1 MDSPA
6 RFERRMSWALVET
19 TVLADFETHMSDA
32 EEAFLMNSQRIM
44 ARVCR
49 WMPAILLAVMGLA
62 NCCGVEAAGY
72 TWTGSG
78 TNALWGTPGNWVGGS
93 APVSNTSSTTLVFTG
108 TTQTSSTNGTALF
121 GVSQLRFANPPQ
133 TVTKTFSWSGV
144 GYESTPYQN
153 QSFTGTGS
161 FTYNPALAVGGTVSA
176 SGTSAANNNGL
187 VDLSISFRNVT
198 TGATLGSY
206 VDASGGVVSYSS
218 LQFQYATLA
227 NTFLG
232 AFNMGGATYLTGTAS
247 GPGVYGSL
255 ENPSVSPDGIAESV
269 GSGLV
274 VSGSGIASSIAPF
287 TLSGSSVQ
295 FGAGGSIVT
304 ESPVGYAS
312 LTDTIALAVV
322 TTSGVL
328 DVTLGGT
335 AGGVRNL
342 AISGVVSGSA
352 GLSLSST
359 SSSAGLLTLSGNNTY
374 SGVTTVG
381 SGTLQV
387 GAGGTTGSI
396 AGDIVDNATLVFNRS
411 DALTSAGSISGSG
424 SVLKLGAGVLSLTGT
439 NTLSGLTTVTAGTLS
454 VGAGGTTG
462 SITGNIVD
470 NSTLVFNRSNA
481 LTYAGSIS
489 GSGAVVKQGS
499 GVLTLTGSSSYSG
512 LTTVAGGALNIQN
525 SAALGSSAAGAV
537 VSTGAALEL
546 QGGLSVAAESLLLS
560 GSGVSGGGALRNISG
575 TNTYSGA
582 VTLAANSRIN
592 SDAGRLVLNSG
603 TIAGTGYAL
612 TVGGAGDTAI
622 SSSINTG
629 AGGITKDG
637 SGRLTL
643 TGSSSYTGLTRVNA
657 GVLNV
662 QNSFALG
669 GTTAGTLVD
678 ASATLEL
685 QGGISVTG
693 EALVIN
699 GSGVNGGGALRSVS
713 GTNTFAG
720 PITLGNDSRI
730 NSDAGLLIL
739 TSSTI
744 GSSSNGLGLTVGGAG
759 DTAISS
765 SINTG
770 AGGITKDG
778 SGRLTLTG
786 SSSYTGLT
794 RVNAGVLNVQN
805 SFALGGTTAG
815 TLVDASATLELQG
828 GISVTG
834 EALVING
841 SGVNGGGALRSVS
854 GTNTFAGPITL
865 GNDSRINSDAGLLIL
880 TSSTIGSSSNGLGL
894 TVGGA
899 GDTAIGSSIL
909 LGAGGLTKDGSG
921 TLRVSGTSTY
931 TGATVVSS
939 GDLIVTGQL
948 GNTNVTV
955 GGGARLAGDGT
966 ILGGVTIADSGTL
979 SVGSLGGSPYGD
991 LAVGSLMLGG
1001 SASTATTIMD
1011 IQGSGNQAGT
1021 AGINYDSL
1029 VVSNPGGLTYG
1040 GTLGLNFWNTQ
1051 TFSDWTVFHLFDF
1064 TGTAHEDFESVT
1076 SLAAVGNVYGGLIFN
1091 GPGVSGAWTAE
1102 VGNGQSLVFYEATG
1116 SLVVVP
1122 EPSTILGAVVGIGM
1136 AAWRYRRQRHL
1147 KRVKQAT
1154 LAA

>member
-1 MDSPA
+1 M
-6 RFERRMSWALVET
+6 T
-19 TVLADFETHMSDA
+19 
-32 EEAFLMNSQRIM
+32 SQRIM
-44 ARVCR
+44 ARLSR
-49 WMPAILLAVMGLA
+49 WVPAILLAVAALV
-62 NCCGVEAAGY
+62 NCRGVEAAGY

-78 TNALWGTPGNWVGGS
+78 TNALWGTGGNWLGGLPP
-93 APVSNTSSTTLVFTG
+93 ANDASSTTLVFTG
-108 TTQTSSTNGTALF
+108 TTQTSSTNGTPLF
-121 GVSQLRFANPPQ
+121 GVSQLRFASPPQ
-133 TVTKTFSWSGV
+133 TMTKTFSWSGTGADPNEPSSGQV
-144 GYESTPYQN
+144 FS
-153 QSFTGTGS
+153 GTGA
-161 FTYNPALAVGGTVSA
+161 FTYTPSLAIGNLVSA
-176 SGTSAANNNGL
+176 SGTSAANNHGL
-187 VDLSISFRNVT
+187 VDLAISFKNVT
-198 TGATLGSY
+198 TGASLGSY
-206 VDASGGVVSYSS
+206 INATGGVVSYPD
-218 LQFQYATLA
+218 LDFNYNTLS
-227 NTFLG
+227 NTIVTGFT
-232 AFNMGGATYLTGTAS
+232 MGGYTVLYGNATAPGAIFAALES
-247 GPGVYGSL
+247 PSGVYVA
-255 ENPSVSPDGIAESV
+255 ETKVNPP
-269 GSGLV
+269 GLT
-274 VSGSGIASSIAPF
+274 VSGTGVTSSIAPF

-312 LTDTIALAVV
+312 LTDTIAMAVV

-374 SGVTTVG
+374 AGLTTVG

-396 AGDIVDNATLVFNRS
+396 AGDIVNNSSLVFNRS
-411 DALTSAGSISGSG
+411 DALTSAGSITGSG
-424 SVLKLGAGVLSLTGT
+424 SVQKLGAGVLSLTGT
-439 NTLSGLTTVTAGTLS
+439 NTYSGLTTVSAGTLS
-454 VGAGGTTG
+454 IGGGGITG

-470 NSTLVFNRSNA
+470 NATLVFNRSDA

-489 GSGAVVKQGS
+489 GAGAVVKQGS
-499 GVLTLTGSSSYSG
+499 GKLTLTGSSSYSG

-537 VSTGAALEL
+537 VSAGAALEL
-546 QGGLSVAAESLLLS
+546 QGGLAVAAEPLSLS
-560 GSGVSGGGALRNISG
+560 GAGVSNGGALRNISG

-603 TIAGTGYAL
+603 TIAGAGFGL

-629 AGGITKDG
+629 GGTLTKDG

-643 TGSSSYTGLTRVNA
+643 TGSNSYAGLTRVNA

-662 QNSFALG
+662 QNAFALG
-669 GTTAGTLVD
+669 GTTAGTYVD
-678 ASATLEL
+678 TSATLEL
-685 QGGISVTG
+685 QGGIAVAG
-693 EALVIN
+693 EALSLN
-699 GSGVNGGGALRSVS
+699 GVGVNGGGALRSVS

-720 PITLGNDSRI
+720 PVTLGDDSRI
-730 NSDAGLLIL
+730 NTDAGLLIL
-739 TSSTI
+739 NSSTI
-744 GSSSNGLGLTVGGAG
+744 GSGFDGLGLTVGGAG

-765 SINTG
+765 SI
-770 AGGITKDG
+770 
-778 SGRLTLTG
+778 
-786 SSSYTGLT
+786 
-794 RVNAGVLNVQN
+794 
-805 SFALGGTTAG
+805 
-815 TLVDASATLELQG
+815 
-828 GISVTG
+828 
-834 EALVING
+834 
-841 SGVNGGGALRSVS
+841 
-854 GTNTFAGPITL
+854 
-865 GNDSRINSDAGLLIL
+865 
-880 TSSTIGSSSNGLGL
+880 
-894 TVGGA
+894 
-899 GDTAIGSSIL
+899 L
-909 LGAGGLTKDGSG
+909 LGSGGLTKDGSG
-921 TLRVSGTSTY
+921 TLTVSGTSTY
-931 TGATVVSS
+931 TGATAVNAGALV
-939 GDLIVTGQL
+939 VTGQL
-948 GNTNVTV
+948 GSTDVAV

-991 LAVGSLMLGG
+991 LTVGSLLLGG
-1001 SASTATTIMD
+1001 SASTATTMMD

-1116 SLVVVP
+1116 NLVVVP
-1122 EPSTILGAVVGIGM
+1122 EPSTILGAVLGIGLV
-1136 AAWRYRRQRHL
+1136 AWRYRRQRHL
-1147 KRVKQAT
+1147 KRLKQAA

>member
-1 MDSPA
+1 A
-6 RFERRMSWALVET
+6 
-19 TVLADFETHMSDA
+19 
-32 EEAFLMNSQRIM
+32 
-44 ARVCR
+44 
-49 WMPAILLAVMGLA
+49 
-62 NCCGVEAAGY
+62 
-72 TWTGSG
+72 
-78 TNALWGTPGNWVGGS
+78 
-93 APVSNTSSTTLVFTG
+93 
-108 TTQTSSTNGTALF
+108 
-121 GVSQLRFANPPQ
+121 
-133 TVTKTFSWSGV
+133 
-144 GYESTPYQN
+144 
-153 QSFTGTGS
+153 
-161 FTYNPALAVGGTVSA
+161 
-176 SGTSAANNNGL
+176 
-187 VDLSISFRNVT
+187 
-198 TGATLGSY
+198 
-206 VDASGGVVSYSS
+206 GGVVSYSS
-218 LQFQYATLA
+218 LQFQYATQA
-227 NTFLG
+227 NTFLS
-232 AFNMGGATYLTGTAS
+232 AFTMGGAYYLTGTAS

-255 ENPSVSPDGIAESV
+255 ENVSLGGIAESV

-274 VSGSGIASSIAPF
+274 VSGSGVASSIAPF

-304 ESPVGYAS
+304 ESPVGYSS

-439 NTLSGLTTVTAGTLS
+439 NTYSGLTTVSAGTLS
-454 VGAGGTTG
+454 FGAGGTTG

-537 VSTGAALEL
+537 VNAGAALEL

-560 GSGVSGGGALRNISG
+560 GSGVSNGGALRNISG

-603 TIAGTGYAL
+603 TIAGAGY
-612 TVGGAGDTAI
+612 
-622 SSSINTG
+622 
-629 AGGITKDG
+629 
-637 SGRLTL
+637 
-643 TGSSSYTGLTRVNA
+643 
-657 GVLNV
+657 
-662 QNSFALG
+662 
-669 GTTAGTLVD
+669 
-678 ASATLEL
+678 
-685 QGGISVTG
+685 
-693 EALVIN
+693 
-699 GSGVNGGGALRSVS
+699 
-713 GTNTFAG
+713 
-720 PITLGNDSRI
+720 
-730 NSDAGLLIL
+730 
-739 TSSTI
+739 
-744 GSSSNGLGLTVGGAG
+744 GLTVGGAG

-770 AGGITKDG
+770 AGGLTKDG

-786 SSSYTGLT
+786 SNSYAGLT

-805 SFALGGTTAG
+805 SLALGGTTAG
-815 TLVDASATLELQG
+815 TLVNAFATLELQG
-828 GISVTG
+828 GVSVAG
-834 EALVING
+834 EALSISG
-841 SGVNGGGALRSVS
+841 SGVDGGGALRSVS
-854 GTNTFAGPITL
+854 GTNTFAGPVTL
-865 GNDSRINSDAGLLIL
+865 ANDSRINTDAGLLIL
-880 TSSTIGSSSNGLGL
+880 TSSTIGSSPDGLGL

-899 GDTAIGSSIL
+899 GDTAIGSSIR
-909 LGAGGLTKDGSG
+909 LGAGGLIKDGSG
-921 TLRVSGTSTY
+921 TLTISGTSNY
-931 TGATVVSS
+931 TGATAVNAGV
-939 GDLIVTGQL
+939 LVVTGQL
-948 GNTNVTV
+948 GNTNVNV

-966 ILGGVTIADSGTL
+966 ILGGVAIGDSGTL
-979 SVGSLGGSPYGD
+979 SVGSLGGSVYGD

-1001 SASTATTIMD
+1001 SASTATTLMD
-1011 IQGSGNQAGT
+1011 IHGSGNQAGT

-1091 GPGVSGAWTAE
+1091 GPGVSGAWTAD
-1102 VGNGQSLVFYEATG
+1102 VSNGQSLVFYEATG

-1122 EPSTILGAVVGIGM
+1122 EPSTIIGAVVGIGL
-1136 AAWRYRRQRHL
+1136 AAWRYRRLRHL

-1154 LAA
+1154 QAA